1 MIKVLVIGKD
11 QSLNMYKSINSH
23 GISLLCSN
31 KYAFWVNQHLVSNLK
46 KPLFF
51 GLLGFKNEPISL
63 AYENETNL
71 LNPINKSKQ
80 HYLLDDKAHD
90 QANILEDKIAN
101 FVMQDTEKKGTKTNK
116 TEIYL
121 GSVLII
127 LSIVILFLGVSA
139 GIPYL
144 KANL

>member
-1 MIKVLVIGKD
+1 MIKVFVIGKD
-11 QSLNMYKSINSH
+11 QSLNIYKSINSH

-31 KYAFWVNQHLVSNLK
+31 RYAFWVNQNLVCNLK
-46 KPLFF
+46 KPVFF

-71 LNPINKSKQ
+71 LNPVTKDTSN
-80 HYLLDDKAHD
+80 YLLDENAHD

-101 FVMQDTEKKGTKTNK
+101 YVMQDTEKKGSKTGK
-116 TEIYL
+116 TELYI
-121 GSVLII
+121 GVVLII
-127 LSIVILFLGVSA
+127 LVLVVALLGLAVA
-139 GIPYL
+139 IPYI